1 MTATMIG
8 YARVS
13 SINGQRL
20 DLQLDA
26 LKNAGC
32 VKVYEDKVSG
42 SATSRPELD
51 ACINYLREG
60 DVLVVYKLDRLGRS
74 LKHLLTIIDDLR
86 TRGIGFKSL
95 TDGIDTTTST
105 GRLMFSIMGS
115 FAEFERSLI
124 QERTN
129 AGLKAARERGRLGGR
144 PTAITPELG
153 ERIKELRAEGSNA
166 DSIAKELGIGRA
178 TVYRYLKSAGG
189 ALTRSVL

>member
-1 MTATMIG
+1 MTSTLIG

-13 SINGQRL
+13 SITGQRL
-20 DLQLDA
+20 DLQQDA
-26 LKNAGC
+26 LKAAGC
-32 VKVYEDKVSG
+32 VKVYEEKMSG
-42 SATSRPELD
+42 STTSRPELD
-51 ACINYLREG
+51 ACLSYLRDG

-86 TRGIGFKSL
+86 ARGIGFKSL

-129 AGLKAARERGRLGGR
+129 AGLKAARDRGKLGGR
-144 PTAITPELG
+144 PTAVTPEMG
-153 ERIKELRAEGSNA
+153 DRIVELRGEGKNA
-166 DSIAKELGIGRA
+166 DAVAKELGIGRA
-178 TVYRYLKSAGG
+178 TVYRFLKTQE
-189 ALTRSVL
+189 ALVA

>member
-1 MTATMIG
+1 MTETLIG

-13 SINGQRL
+13 STNGQRL

-32 VKVYEDKVSG
+32 VKVYEETVSG
-42 SATSRPELD
+42 ATASRPELD
-51 ACINYLREG
+51 ACLNYLREG

-86 TRGIGFKSL
+86 DRGIGFKSL
-95 TDGIDTTTST
+95 TDGIDTTTAT
-105 GRLMFSIMGS
+105 GRLMFSVMGS

-129 AGLKAARERGRLGGR
+129 AGLLAARERGKLGGR
-144 PTAITPELG
+144 PTAVTPEVG
-153 ERIKELRAEGSNA
+153 ERIKKLQAEGRNA

-178 TVYRYLKSAGG
+178 TFYRYLKAQEPSSA
-189 ALTRSVL
+189 